1 MYCTEIGK
9 GTMTYTLDSLRNL
22 TKSKI
27 AEIDVLREGEDKEF
41 INGIKLLIMVVD
53 SSEYYAAMYH
63 FMESKVKKLMDNNL
77 KSYYVGKWGKYPA
90 ALVRL
95 NNHDAVEAE
104 SITKNALSLFC
115 NLEDI
120 ILLGVCGT
128 IKYEGYVLVSSEI
141 YRYCEP
147 KPPADEIFDPSNIT
161 RPIARSRVFNCLN
174 DNFEQWSFKCTEEGF
189 ESKAKFVPMLS
200 GTEYIASGKYQAT
213 LICRVNE
220 KGFGV
225 EKDGI
230 NVMSAIKKENLNLII
245 IKGGCNYADECKH
258 EKWQPTAAVAAAGF
272 LYNQL
277 NKDDYEHHFKCKGI
291 VI

>member
-9 GTMTYTLDSLRNL
+9 GTMIYTLDSLRNL

-27 AEIDVLREGEDKEF
+27 AKIDVLREGEDKEI

-63 FMESKVKKLMDNNL
+63 FMESKVKKLVDKNL
-77 KSYYVGKWGKYPA
+77 KSYYVGKWGKFPA

-95 NNHDAVEAE
+95 NSHDAVEAE
-104 SITKNALSLFC
+104 SVTKNALSLFC

-128 IKYEGYVLVSSEI
+128 IKYEGCVLVSSEI

-147 KPPADEIFDPSNIT
+147 KSSADEIFDHSYIT
-161 RPIARSRVFNCLN
+161 RPIASSRVFNCLN
-174 DNFEQWSFKCTEEGF
+174 DNFEQWSFKWTEKGL
-189 ESKAKFVPMLS
+189 ESEAKFVPMLS
-200 GTEYIASGKYQAT
+200 GTEHIASGEYQT
-213 LICRVNE
+213 ELIRRVKE

-230 NVMSAIKKENLNLII
+230 NVMSAMKKENLNLII
-245 IKGGCNYADECKH
+245 VKGGCNYADEYKH
-258 EKWQPTAAVAAAGF
+258 EQCQPTAAMAAARF

-277 NKDDYEHHFKCKGI
+277 KKDDYEHLLECKGL
-291 VI
+291 VV